1 MDVAVSLTPLR
12 IALIGVP
19 NCGKTALFNRLT
31 GSRQKVANYPGVT
44 VERREGERAAADGST
59 LRVLDL
65 PGTYSLS
72 PTTLDEAITRDVL
85 LGRVADAPA
94 PGLVV
99 CVVDAVHLPIG
110 LRLALEVKRLGLPM
124 LLALNRMDVAAR
136 RGVHID
142 IPRLAAGLGVPV
154 LPTVA
159 VKRGGAD
166 ALIEAIEP
174 KHWSGHRSG
183 AAPASHETSTEDAEQ
198 TQRDLRGLLADVG
211 YSPPQENRWFA
222 RIDALLLH
230 PVAGLAVLAA
240 VLFVMFQAVFSWAEA
255 PMAWIDG
262 GMARLG
268 AFTAAHLPEGPL
280 SSLLV
285 NGVIGG
291 AGAVLV
297 FLPQILILFL
307 FILALEDSGYLP
319 RAAYLLDR
327 MMGGVG
333 LSGRAFIPLLSSFAC
348 AIPGIMATR
357 TIPSWRDRLTTI
369 MIAPLMTC
377 SARLPVYALL
387 ISALIP
393 ARAVGPFNLQGLVLF
408 ILYVAGIAAA
418 LIVAYVMKHFAGV
431 RQYSPLMLE
440 LPDYQWPHA
449 GNLLLGL
456 WERVKIFLSRVGGI
470 ILALMVVLWFL
481 SSYPAPPEGATGPP
495 IQYSFAGRLG
505 ALLEYLFAPIGFNWQ
520 ISIALVPGLAAREV
534 AVGAL
539 GTVYAMSAAGN
550 DVAGQLEPVI
560 AGTWSLATACSLLAW
575 YVFAPQCLST
585 LAVVKRE
592 TNSWRYPVI
601 MAAYLF
607 ALAYIASFVT
617 YRAIA
622 AWA

>member
-1 MDVAVSLTPLR
+1 MDTAVITAPLR
-12 IALIGVP
+12 IALVGVP

-44 VERREGERAAADGST
+44 VERREGERVAADGRT

-65 PGTYSLS
+65 PGTYSLT

-85 LGRVADAPA
+85 LGRVAAAPA
-94 PGLVV
+94 PELVV
-99 CVVDAVHLPIG
+99 CVVDAVHLAIG

-124 LLALNRMDVAAR
+124 VLALNRMDVATQR
-136 RGVHID
+136 HVHID
-142 IPRLAAGLGVPV
+142 VARLAAELGVPV
-154 LPTVA
+154 LPTIA

-166 ALIEAIEP
+166 ALIEAIESA
-174 KHWSGHRSG
+174 HW
-183 AAPASHETSTEDAEQ
+183 AANRVVSAPSWQEPSPEDAEQ
-198 TQRDLRGLLADVG
+198 TQSDLRGVLAAVG
-211 YSPPQENRWFA
+211 YSAPRENPWFA

-230 PVAGLAVLAA
+230 PVAGLVVLAA

-255 PMAWIDG
+255 PMDWIDG

-268 AFTAAHLPEGPL
+268 ELTAAHLPDGPL
-280 SSLLV
+280 TSLLV
-285 NGVIGG
+285 NGVIAG
-291 AGAVLV
+291 AGSVLV

-307 FILALEDSGYLP
+307 FILALEDTGYLP

-348 AIPGIMATR
+348 AIPGIMAAR
-357 TIPSWRDRLTTI
+357 TIPGWRDRLTTI

-393 ARAVGPFNLQGLVLF
+393 AKAVGPFNLQGLVLF
-408 ILYVAGIAAA
+408 VLYVAGIVAA
-418 LIVAYVMKHFAGV
+418 LVVAYVMKQFAGS

-440 LPDYQWPHA
+440 LPDYQWPNL

-470 ILALMVVLWFL
+470 ILALMIVLWFL

-505 ALLEYLFAPIGFNWQ
+505 AMLEYLFAPIGFNWQ

-539 GTVYAMSAAGN
+539 GTVYAMSAAGD

-560 AGTWSLATACSLLAW
+560 ASTWSLATACSLLAW

-592 TNSWRYPVI
+592 TNSWRYPII
-601 MAAYLF
+601 MAVYLF
-607 ALAYIASFVT
+607 ALAYIASFIT
-617 YRAIA
+617 YRTIA

>member
-1 MDVAVSLTPLR
+1 MDAPVSTPSLR

-44 VERREGERAAADGST
+44 VERREGERAALDGRV
-59 LRVLDL
+59 LRILDL

-94 PGLVV
+94 PELVV

-124 LLALNRMDVAAR
+124 VLALNRMDVVAR

-142 IPRLAAGLGVPV
+142 MARLASELGVPV
-154 LPTVA
+154 LPTIA

-166 ALIEAIEP
+166 ALIEAIQPARWE
-174 KHWSGHRSG
+174 HRRSI
-183 AAPASHETSTEDAEQ
+183 AAPAWHDATAEDAEQ
-198 TQRDLRGLLADVG
+198 TQSDLRGLLAAVG
-211 YSPPQENRWFA
+211 YAAPKESHWMA
-222 RIDALLLH
+222 RFDAVLLH
-230 PVAGLAVLAA
+230 PVLGLVVLIAVM
-240 VLFVMFQAVFSWAEA
+240 FVMFQAVFSWAEA
-255 PMAWIDG
+255 PMNWIDG
-262 GMARLG
+262 GMAWLG
-268 AFTAAHLPEGPL
+268 ELTAANLPEGPL

-285 NGVIGG
+285 NGIIGG

-307 FILALEDSGYLP
+307 FILALEDSCYLP

-348 AIPGIMATR
+348 AIPGIMAAR
-357 TIPSWRDRLTTI
+357 SIPGWRDRLTTI

-387 ISALIP
+387 IGALIP
-393 ARAVGPFNLQGLVLF
+393 ATAVGPFNLQGLVMF
-408 ILYVAGIAAA
+408 SLYVAGIVAA
-418 LIVAYVMKHFAGV
+418 LAVAWVMKHFAGV

-470 ILALMVVLWFL
+470 ILALMIVLWFL
-481 SSYPAPPEGATGPP
+481 STYPAPPDGATGPP

-505 ALLEYLFAPIGFNWQ
+505 AVLEYIFAPIGFNWQ
-520 ISIALVPGLAAREV
+520 ISIALVPGMAAREV

-539 GTVYAMSAAGN
+539 GTVYAMSAAGD

-560 AGTWSLATACSLLAW
+560 AATWSLATACSLLAW

-592 TNSWRYPVI
+592 TNSWRYPII

-607 ALAYIASFVT
+607 ALAYVASFIT
-617 YRAIA
+617 YRAVGA
-622 AWA
+622 LA